1 MPFSAAGNVIGGYKA
16 ALNNDNVSEEAVRL
30 HEAQLAYI
38 ATSASILTLQR
49 YFAYRYIEKGG
60 RAEDR
65 GDQEL
70 WRRHVRQSKCAKS
83 VDRPD
88 VMKLRIDSRIILQ
101 ISNMR
106 CRRPVEQSVG
116 Q

>member
-1 MPFSAAGNVIGGYKA
+1 MPFAAAGNVIGGYKA

-49 YFAYRYIEKGG
+49 YFAYLYIEKGG

-70 WRRHVRQSKCAKS
+70 WRRHVRRLQASRFLLGYYHS
-83 VDRPD
+83 TD
-88 VMKLRIDSRIILQ
+88 VVVPIQMCQ
-101 ISNMR
+101 
-106 CRRPVEQSVG
+106 VG
-116 Q
+116 